1 MMSKRYDLKDVCL
14 ARVKYFDED
23 LTVINIVN
31 SSVSKGNAISGLC
44 RYLKINIEDSVA
56 FGDDLNDMSMFR
68 IANESYAV
76 ANADEELKKIAT
88 GIIESN
94 ENDGVAKWLANN
106 VKI

>member
-1 MMSKRYDLKDVCL
+1 
-14 ARVKYFDED
+14 
-23 LTVINIVN
+23 
-31 SSVSKGNAISGLC
+31 
-44 RYLKINIEDSVA
+44 
-56 FGDDLNDMSMFR
+56 MSMFR
-68 IANESYAV
+68 IANESDAV